1 MVPNDRVATDRQ
13 EKFAFMTTII
23 GSEGAGRAGG
33 GGQVPADLIK
43 DSSIETFEA
52 DVLRASMTTPVIVD
66 FWAPWCGPCKQL
78 GPMLEQAVKA
88 ARGAVRLVKI
98 DIDQNQELAMQLR
111 VQSVPAV
118 YAFFQG
124 RPVDGFVGAL
134 PESQVKAFI
143 ERLTRAA
150 GTAQGPDPL
159 EEALDQAHTALDKGQ
174 LGAAS
179 SLFAQVLQHD
189 PENVKAT
196 AGMIRCRLAAGDTA
210 GAKAMFEGLP
220 DEVRSDAALASVAAS
235 LELADMSAETGDVLA
250 LKSRLAVNEND
261 HQARFDLAMALYAA
275 RDADGAA
282 GELLEIIRRDR
293 SWNDE
298 AARKQLLKFF
308 EAWGPTDPR
317 TLEARRRLSSL
328 LFS

>member
-1 MVPNDRVATDRQ
+1 MVSNERFTKDRQ
-13 EKFAFMTTII
+13 TGAAFMTTII
-23 GSEGAGRAGG
+23 GSDGETAHGG
-33 GGQVPADLIK
+33 PPPGDLIK
-43 DSSIETFEA
+43 DSSIEGFEA
-52 DVLRASMTTPVIVD
+52 DVLQASMTTPVIVD

-78 GPMLEQAVKA
+78 GPMLEKAVTA

-98 DIDQNQELAMQLR
+98 DIDQNQELAVQLR

-134 PESQVKAFI
+134 PESQIKAFVD
-143 ERLTRAA
+143 RLTQAA
-150 GTAQGPDPL
+150 GTEQGPDPL
-159 EEALDQAHTALDKGQ
+159 EEALDQAQAALESGQ

-179 SLFAQVLQHD
+179 ALFAQVLQHD
-189 PENVKAT
+189 PDNVLAA
-196 AGMIRCRLAAGDTA
+196 AGLIRCQLESGDTA
-210 GAKAMFEGLP
+210 GAKAMFDGLP
-220 DEVRSDAALASVAAS
+220 DVVKSDEALASVVAS

-250 LKSRLAVNEND
+250 LKSKLAVNEND
-261 HQARFDLAMALYAA
+261 HQARLDLAMAHYAA
-275 RDADGAA
+275 GDSEGATDA
-282 GELLEIIRRDR
+282 LLEVIRRDR
-293 SWNDE
+293 NWNDE

>member
-1 MVPNDRVATDRQ
+1 
-13 EKFAFMTTII
+13 MTTII
-23 GSEGAGRAGG
+23 GSDGAGQAGNDG
-33 GGQVPADLIK
+33 PPAADLIK
-43 DSSIETFEA
+43 ESSVEGFEA
-52 DVLRASMTTPVIVD
+52 DVLQVSMTTPVIVD

-78 GPMLEQAVKA
+78 GPLLEQAVKT

-98 DIDQNQELAMQLR
+98 DIDQNQELAVQLR

-118 YAFFQG
+118 YAFYQG

-143 ERLTRAA
+143 ERLIQTA
-150 GTAQGPDPL
+150 GTDQGPDPL
-159 EEALDQAHTALDKGQ
+159 EEALKQAQAALESGQ

-189 PENVKAT
+189 PDNIAAT
-196 AGMIRCRLAAGDTA
+196 AGLIRCQLDAGDTA
-210 GAKAMFEGLP
+210 GAKAMFDGLS
-220 DEVRSDAALASVAAS
+220 DEVKSNEAFASVAAS

-250 LKSRLAVNEND
+250 LKSQLAVNQND
-261 HQARFDLAMALYAA
+261 HQARFDLAMAHYAA
-275 RDADGAA
+275 GDSDGAA
-282 GELLEIIRRDR
+282 NELLEIIGRDR

-298 AARKQLLKFF
+298 AARQQLLKFF